1 MTRKIILLLS
11 ILFSTTTLFA
21 QNNSVWSIQQCVD
34 YALENNISIKQLKN
48 NAESSKYR
56 LIASKAELA
65 PTLNGN
71 VSHNSSWGLQF
82 DPSTLVLQNSYYQ
95 TANITASSRFI
106 IFNGLANYY
115 TISQNKFTHEADLL
129 DFEQA
134 KDDVTL
140 NIIQLYFQVL
150 FAQERLKV
158 LEEQIK
164 TLEIQ
169 EERNRI
175 LNEAGSITKSDYL
188 SIKSQLATQQVT
200 FINGQNALVEA
211 MLQLTQALN
220 LEITQI
226 QIAPIDFE
234 KLIVEEINND
244 VQPENIIQF
253 AFNNRPLIK
262 AFEKRIESAKRG
274 LFASR
279 GYYVPSI
286 AMNASVGTLFT
297 GNRKENPLDPNS
309 PIMAF
314 GEQLR
319 QNNSQQL
326 SFGMSVPIFNGLQ
339 TRTQVQLAK
348 ITLFN
353 SELNL
358 QNEKLKLRNT
368 IQKVYTDAKSAYNV
382 YIANKTSLE
391 SLEEAYNYAVEKYQV
406 KAINA
411 FEFND
416 AATRYFNAKT
426 ELLIATFD
434 YVFKKKVLDFY
445 NGKTIRF

>member
-1 MTRKIILLLS
+1 MRSILLIIS
-11 ILFSTTTLFA
+11 ILLINNTLIA
-21 QNNSVWSIQQCVD
+21 QNAKEWTIQNCVD
-34 YALENNISIKQLKN
+34 YALENNISIKQIQN
-48 NAESSKYR
+48 NALISKYR
-56 LIASKAELA
+56 LIASKADLA

-71 VSHNSSWGLQF
+71 VSHTSSWGLQF

-95 TANITASSRFI
+95 TANISASSRFI

-115 TISQNKFTHEADLL
+115 TISQNKFAHQADLL

-134 KDDVTL
+134 KDDITL

-150 FAQERLKV
+150 FAQERIKV

-169 EERNRI
+169 EERSRI
-175 LNEAGSITKSDYL
+175 LNEAGSITKSEYL

-200 FINGQNALVEA
+200 LINGRNAFNDA

-220 LEITQI
+220 LETTSI

-234 KLIVEEINND
+234 KLIVEEINNEINPD
-244 VQPENIIQF
+244 QVIQY
-253 AFNNRPLIK
+253 AYSNRPVIK

-274 LFASR
+274 LFAAR
-279 GYYVPSI
+279 GFYFPSI
-286 AMNASVGTLFT
+286 VMNASVGTLFT
-297 GNRKENPLDPNS
+297 GNRKTNPLDPNS
-309 PIMAF
+309 PVMPF

-326 SFGMSVPIFNGLQ
+326 TFGMSIPILNGLQ
-339 TRTQVQLAK
+339 TRMQVQQAK
-348 ITLFN
+348 ITLYN

-368 IQKVYTDAKSAYNV
+368 IQKVYTDAIAAYNV

-391 SLEEAYNYAVEKYQV
+391 SLEEAYQYAVEKYQV

-445 NGKTIRF
+445 QGKPIRF